1 MKIRTA
7 LALAALAV
15 TPAFAVEQAPS
26 RTASDEAMTAVE
38 KSTVESLQ
46 KEITMLQQAVEQ
58 VRKASA
64 DRALVQAQREIE
76 QNSHPFWP

>member
-15 TPAFAVEQAPS
+15 TPAFAAEPARS
-26 RTASDEAMTAVE
+26 AGDEAMTSNE

-46 KEITMLQQAVEQ
+46 KEIAMLQQAVEQ
-58 VRKASA
+58 VRKAA
-64 DRALVQAQREIE
+64 AERALLQATL
-76 QNSHPFWP
+76 QNTRDTDGP

>member
-15 TPAFAVEQAPS
+15 TPAFAAEPAAARPA
-26 RTASDEAMTAVE
+26 TDEAMTAVE

-46 KEITMLQQAVEQ
+46 KEIVMLQQAVEQ
-58 VRKASA
+58 VRKASTE
-64 DRALVQAQREIE
+64 RALLQAQRDVE
-76 QNSHPFWP
+76 QNSHPLWP